1 MKIVVLAMNNVLLQ
15 VILIKKVTVEQI
27 LQKIRTDLRLSMNG
41 VIASSMRSKGINF
54 RMIFGVEIPK
64 LKQIAAGYKPDKIL
78 AEALWEEDVRE
89 MKILATMLFPP
100 DELTKEAADRWV
112 TGIVNQEIREQ
123 ICKNLFQ
130 EVDFSD
136 DLVREWARSD
146 DESVSTTGYWLFARL
161 CIIRSESVHGIDMD
175 ELLEDVIT
183 DLRGASL
190 FLRQSALNALKFYG
204 RISRGNAEKILSSV
218 ASFKNSDIIPE
229 REMFDQLRFEFGYY
243 N

>member
-1 MKIVVLAMNNVLLQ
+1 
-15 VILIKKVTVEQI
+15 
-27 LQKIRTDLRLSMNG
+27 
-41 VIASSMRSKGINF
+41 
-54 RMIFGVEIPK
+54 MIFGVEIPK
-64 LKQIAAGYKPDKIL
+64 LKQIAASYKSDKIL

-100 DELTKEAADRWV
+100 DKLTKEAADRWV

-146 DESVSTTGYWLFARL
+146 DESVRTTGYWLFARL

-204 RISRGNAEKILSSV
+204 RISHGNAEKK
-218 ASFKNSDIIPE
+218 F
-229 REMFDQLRFEFGYY
+229 
-243 N
+243 

>member
-15 VILIKKVTVEQI
+15 VILFKKITVEQI

-41 VIASSMRSKGINF
+41 VIASSMRSKGIDF

-64 LKQIAAGYKPDKIL
+64 LKQIAASYKSDKIL

-100 DELTKEAADRWV
+100 DKLTKEAADRWV

-146 DESVSTTGYWLFARL
+146 DESVRTTGYWLFARL

-204 RISRGNAEKILSSV
+204 RISHGNAEKILSSV
-218 ASFKNSDIIPE
+218 VSFKNSDIIPE

-243 N
+243 S